1 MEIVAIL
8 ILSIIVLITFAVL
21 FKVNLKNLKM
31 IKIIGEDKQLNEIT
45 NSLPENEQVCKELLS
60 MLGNDSVKIK
70 QGSENS
76 KTSLYVIATN
86 SILIANIKD
95 TFTRIQTIAHECIH
109 SIQDKRLLWF
119 NFIFSNIYLIY
130 FAIITILTLFNKIPF
145 VNVCA
150 IVLVAMSVILY
161 VVRSYI
167 ETDAM
172 IKARYVA
179 KDYMETKSGLIS
191 KEKIDIVVK
200 NYDKINENGVKI
212 YNFTLLFGYLSKII
226 IYCIVAIV

>member
-45 NSLPENEQVCKELLS
+45 NSLPENEQVCKEILS

-145 VNVCA
+145 VDVCA

-179 KDYMETKSGLIS
+179 KDYMETKSSLIS

>member
-1 MEIVAIL
+1 VEIVAIL

-45 NSLPENEQVCKELLS
+45 NSLPENEQVCKEILS

>member
-45 NSLPENEQVCKELLS
+45 NSLPENEQVCKEILS

>member
-1 MEIVAIL
+1 VEIVAIL